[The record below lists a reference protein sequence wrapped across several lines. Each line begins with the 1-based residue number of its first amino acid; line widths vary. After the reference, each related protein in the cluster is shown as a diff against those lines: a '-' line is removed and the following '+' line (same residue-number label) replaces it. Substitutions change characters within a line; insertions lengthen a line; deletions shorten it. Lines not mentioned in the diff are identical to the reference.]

1 MSLEDTEVKQLILD
15 LFKNPS
21 ERDKQSLIGASEIGN
36 PCDYCLA
43 NRLQGTGGGGGSG
56 LYWLGARLGTAM
68 HETLEREASKHV
80 IEPENYRFTA
90 LKGARIE
97 EKITL
102 GEIPGYGII
111 RSKPDLVLTG
121 ERHLLDYK
129 STKRTKL
136 TKYRLD
142 GPPEQYVIQQSLY
155 AWGLNQAGI
164 GIDRISLVF
173 VNRDGAGDSDVV
185 ISSWD
190 YDEKVALK
198 AWHRL
203 ENAWKWL
210 QAGGNPDTLPSDPDC
225 YVCSRIL
232 RRV

>member
-1 MSLEDTEVKQLILD
+1 MPLEDVEVKQLVLD

-43 NRLQGTGGGGGSG
+43 TRLQGTGGNGGAG

-68 HETLEREASKHV
+68 HETLEKEAAKHV

-102 GEIPGYGII
+102 GEIPGYGVIK
-111 RSKPDLVLTG
+111 SKPDLVLPSAG
-121 ERHLLDYK
+121 HLLDYK

-136 TKYRLD
+136 SGYRLD
-142 GPPEQYVIQQSLY
+142 GVPEQYVIQQSLY
-155 AWGLNQAGI
+155 AWGLGKQGI
-164 GIDRISLVF
+164 RIDRISLVF
-173 VNRDGAGDSDVV
+173 VNRDGASDSDVQ
-185 ISSWD
+185 IISWD
-190 YDEKVALK
+190 YDEKVALR
-198 AWHRL
+198 AWDRL
-203 ENAWKWL
+203 NRAWKWL
-210 QAGGNPDTLPSDPDC
+210 QDGGDPATLDSHPEC